1 MDKNKKCVFCGKP
14 ALWDNFGGICGDCY
28 SQKEAE
34 ERERINKKNLEENN
48 RNVYNQALEDV
59 LKLIATLGIDWE
71 VKNSDIEWL
80 EKSIQGLRK

>member
-1 MDKNKKCVFCGKP
+1 MTDFKVVLP
-14 ALWDNFGGICGDCY
+14 TTT
-28 SQKEAE
+28 E
-34 ERERINKKNLEENN
+34 EWQRDMNIA
-48 RNVYNQALEDV
+48 YNQALEDV